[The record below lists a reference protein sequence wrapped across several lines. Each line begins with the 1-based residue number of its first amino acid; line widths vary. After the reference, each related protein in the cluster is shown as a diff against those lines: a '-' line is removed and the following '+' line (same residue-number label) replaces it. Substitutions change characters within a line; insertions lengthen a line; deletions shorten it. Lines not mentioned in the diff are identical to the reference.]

1 MILLNP
7 FLYKQKKLPNQSS
20 LGYRQHRNKDV
31 VTIEERSGGVVEKRK
46 MDFQRLEDA
55 ASGRKKAEF
64 VLKHAKIVNVFTEE
78 VEEGDIAIHGNRIV
92 GIGEYDGEKEVDL
105 CGAVVCPGLIDG
117 HIHLESSMVTPREFE
132 KAVLPHGT
140 TAVVT
145 DPHEIANVAGTEG
158 IQYMLSET
166 ENLCM
171 DVFFMMPSCV
181 PATELDESGA
191 KLLAQD
197 LEYFYQNPRVLGLA
211 EVMDAGSV
219 ICAEKS
225 TMDKLEQAR
234 NWEKRIDG
242 HAPFLSG
249 KELNAYVTAGV
260 RSDHECSCEAE
271 AMEKM
276 RRGQWI
282 MIREGTAAHNLE
294 ALMGLFQAPYC
305 YQAMLVT
312 DDKHPNDL
320 LHLGHIDAIIKKA
333 VHLGA
338 DPIKAVKMGSFHA
351 AQYFGLF
358 DRGAV
363 APGYRADLVI
373 VSDLENFEIRG
384 VYKDGR
390 LAAKN
395 GHVLEERKSVLF
407 SEEERKRV
415 MDSFHMP
422 ELTEKMLHFP
432 IRGSLVR
439 TISLIP
445 HELLTKEEYVKITSK
460 EGENYEGN
468 PKQDVVKLAVA
479 ERHKNTG
486 HIGIGFLKG
495 YGLKY
500 GAVASSIAH
509 DSHNL
514 IIAGTNDRDMALA
527 GQCVK
532 KNGGGLAVVADGEI
546 LGSLPLP
553 IAGLMSDQSLEW
565 VDERL
570 ESLKAQ
576 LRKMGI
582 PEEIDPFMTLAFVS
596 LPVIPKLRL
605 NTYGL
610 IDVEEQKCVDV
621 YVDEKRMEK
630 RT

>member
-1 MILLNP
+1 MLEN
-7 FLYKQKKLPNQSS
+7 KKL
-20 LGYRQHRNKDV
+20 
-31 VTIEERSGGVVEKRK
+31 
-46 MDFQRLEDA
+46 DFQKLEDA
-55 ASGRKKAEF
+55 ASGRKKAEL

-78 VEEGDIAIHGNRIV
+78 VEEGDIAINGNWIV
-92 GIGEYDGEKEVDL
+92 GIGEYDGEKEVELD
-105 CGAVVCPGLIDG
+105 GAVVCPGLIDG

-145 DPHEIANVAGTEG
+145 DPHEIANVAGTAG
-158 IQYMLSET
+158 IRYMLSET
-166 ENLCM
+166 ETLCM

-181 PATELDESGA
+181 PATKLDESGDE
-191 KLLAQD
+191 LLAKD
-197 LEYFYQNPRVLGLA
+197 LESFYQNPRVLGLA
-211 EVMDAGSV
+211 EMMDANSV
-219 ICAEKS
+219 IHAERS
-225 TMDKLEQAR
+225 TMDKVEQAG
-234 NWEKRIDG
+234 NWDKRIDG

-260 RSDHECSCEAE
+260 QSDHECSCETE

-305 YQAMLVT
+305 YRAMLVT
-312 DDKHPNDL
+312 DDKHPSDL
-320 LHLGHIDAIIKKA
+320 LRLGHIDAIIKKA

-338 DPIKAVKMGSFHA
+338 DPIKAVKMGSLHA
-351 AQYFGLF
+351 AQYFGLL

-373 VSDLENFEIRG
+373 LSDLENFEIRS

-390 LAAKN
+390 LAAEN
-395 GHVLEERKSVLF
+395 GHVLQESQSVLF
-407 SEEERKRV
+407 SDRESERV
-415 MDSFHMP
+415 TDSFHMP
-422 ELTEKMLHFP
+422 ELTEEMLRFP
-432 IRGSLVR
+432 IKGSLVR

-445 HELLTKEEYVKITSK
+445 HELLTKEEYVETASK
-460 EGENYEGN
+460 EGENYEGD

-532 KNGGGLAVVADGEI
+532 KHGGGLAVVADGEI

-553 IAGLMSDQSLEW
+553 IAGLMSDRSLEW

-576 LRKMGI
+576 LRTMGI
-582 PEEIDPFMTLAFVS
+582 PNEIDPFMTLAFVS

-610 IDVEEQKCVDV
+610 IDVEEQKVVDV
-621 YVDEKRMEK
+621 CIEEKHTEK